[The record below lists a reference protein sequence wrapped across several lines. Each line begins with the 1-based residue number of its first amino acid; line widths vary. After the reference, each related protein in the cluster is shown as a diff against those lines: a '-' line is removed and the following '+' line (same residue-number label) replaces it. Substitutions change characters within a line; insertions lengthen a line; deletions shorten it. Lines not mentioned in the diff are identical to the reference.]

1 MSLARRMLVASVIL
15 AILVAGAFA
24 ALIFAVSTLRDASE
38 REARSK
44 DVTEATLEL
53 EKLVVDMET
62 GLRGFTLTGNRRVL
76 QPYTAARADLPRSQR
91 VFLERASLEAGQLR
105 RAMEITRLISVYVR
119 DYAEPVIELARE
131 IPAAA
136 RSAPVTLEGKKHTDE
151 IRRRFDRFIVEENEL
166 ARWAASNAASR
177 SDRALAVGAVGV
189 AASTLLIVLFG
200 VLLGRSIGR
209 PVRALASG
217 ASRLAGGELSHRL
230 PTEGPGELGEL
241 TRSFNSMAE
250 EVERGHDELALQNA
264 KLRESE
270 RLKTEL
276 ISIVSHELRTPL
288 ASVLGFTSLLLQR
301 DFDPQARRHY
311 LGIVDGQ
318 ARRLAALLEDFLD
331 VQRIEDGRLE
341 LAQELVDMASLLGE
355 QVELYR
361 AQSPKHRLRLELPK
375 RPLPVRGDANRLAQ
389 VVGNLLSNAIKY
401 SPEGGVVVLAGAAE
415 DDAVRVSIRDEGLGI
430 ASDQQSRI
438 FTKFFRGEAGA
449 SGIGG
454 TGLGL
459 AVSREIVEA
468 HGGRIGFSSKAG
480 SGSTFWLELPVGGRS
495 GVENLEEDRHRTERK
510 ELQR

>member
-1 MSLARRMLVASVIL
+1 MSLARRMLVASVVL
-15 AILVAGAFA
+15 AVLVAGAFA
-24 ALIFAVSTLRDASE
+24 ALIVAVSTLREANE

-44 DVTEATLEL
+44 DVTQATLQL
-53 EKLVVDMET
+53 EKLVVDLET
-62 GLRGFTLTGNRRVL
+62 GLRGFTLTGNRRFL
-76 QPYTAARADLPRSQR
+76 QPYTAALTALPERQW
-91 VFLERASLEAGQLR
+91 VFLERASIDSNQLR
-105 RAMEITRLISVYVR
+105 RATQITRLIGRYLD
-119 DYAEPVIELARE
+119 DYAKPVIDLVPESSD
-131 IPAAA
+131 AA
-136 RSAPVTLEGKKHTDE
+136 RSALVTIEGKRQTDA
-151 IRRRFDRFIVEENEL
+151 IRGRFGRFLAEENQL
-166 ARWAASNAASR
+166 ARSAAATADRR
-177 SDRALAVGAVGV
+177 SDRALAVGAVGLG
-189 AASTLLIVLFG
+189 ASTLLIVLFG
-200 VLLGRSIGR
+200 ILLGRAIGR
-209 PVRALASG
+209 PVRAVASG
-217 ASRLAGGELSHRL
+217 ASRLAGGDLSHRL

-250 EVERGHDELALQNA
+250 EVQRGHDELELRNA

-311 LGIVDGQ
+311 LGIVDAQ

-341 LAQELVDMASLLGE
+341 LSQVAVDMASLLDE
-355 QVELYR
+355 QAQLYR
-361 AQSPKHRLRLELPK
+361 AQSPKHRLLLNLP
-375 RPLPVRGDANRLAQ
+375 RDSLPVLGDPNRLAQ

-401 SPEGGVVVLAGAAE
+401 SPEGGVVELAGESANG
-415 DDAVRVSIRDEGLGI
+415 AVRVRVRDEGLGI

-468 HGGRIGFSSKAG
+468 HGGRIGFDSEAG
-480 SGSTFWLELPVGGRS
+480 AGSTFWLELPAAAAVTA
-495 GVENLEEDRHRTERK
+495 EPQEDRNGSERK
-510 ELQR
+510 ETLA